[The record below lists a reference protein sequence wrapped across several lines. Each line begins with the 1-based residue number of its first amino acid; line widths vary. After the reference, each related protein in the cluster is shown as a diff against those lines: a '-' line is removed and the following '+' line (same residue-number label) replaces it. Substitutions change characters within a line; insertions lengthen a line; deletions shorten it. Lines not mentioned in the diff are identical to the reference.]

1 MCIKS
6 YNIWG
11 GGSGPSIP
19 LVIRYLFT
27 YLILAVYLVLLV
39 RYFKSQ
45 VFESMDTCCLFSEY
59 LLALVSIL
67 WAGVGRIVPHGPLT
81 LTITYKHIGH
91 YLLNTWINLLD
102 TLNS

>member
-6 YNIWG
+6 IIYRG
-11 GGSGPSIP
+11 GGSGPSNP
-19 LVIRYLFT
+19 LVIRYLYT
-27 YLILAVYLVLLV
+27 YLILALYLVLLV
-39 RYFKSQ
+39 VYSKFQ
-45 VFESMDTCCLFSEY
+45 VFESMIACGILNEY
-59 LLALVSIL
+59 LLPLISIL

-91 YLLNTWINLLD
+91 YLLNTWVNLSD